1 MGCPACGF
9 DNPPRFRFCGQC
21 GQRLDEEE
29 AERRQLTVMF
39 FDLVGSTTLSAQLDP
54 EHLRELVRDYQATCN
69 EVVRRYEGHVA
80 QFLGDG
86 ILVYFGY
93 PQAHSDDGWRAVSC
107 ALSILEAMEQ
117 LNQRL
122 TAQGQPRLD
131 LRVGIHTGLVVIGE
145 LGSHQHRERLAIGE
159 TPNIAA
165 RLQGV
170 AGINEVAFS
179 EATWELVQDE
189 FELVPLG
196 PQALKG
202 VKSSIQAFRALGWI
216 ERRARRQ
223 RQRER
228 RELLP
233 LVGRQTELQQ
243 LLEHWQLALQGR
255 GSLLQLVGQ
264 AGIGKTRLLQEF
276 KNQAL
281 ETDCLF
287 FSCYPEPTHQSE
299 PLEIASSAL
308 ERELSFL
315 DPRWTPGERV
325 EHFLQQ
331 RAPELAPQVAI
342 PILHRLLG
350 YSPHPDFPSPI
361 WSPGAWRKLTF
372 QFLSELFQALQKQKP
387 CLMVV
392 EGAEHLDPSSL
403 EWLQSYRAGL
413 ASQRVFV
420 VLAGRREALPSEPSM
435 QLGPLSLDE
444 SLQLLR
450 QHYRDGH
457 IPPETLERAEGIPL
471 FLEELAHLLQ
481 SPGEQ
486 PLPRRLRDFFTAQL
500 DQLGE
505 ARKTA
510 QRASVIGR
518 RFSRRLLHALD
529 PQPQLQ
535 PLQAGNIVRT
545 TTGRDELFF
554 THALMQEASYES
566 LLIARRQELHERLAR
581 ELQERF
587 AHWSRQH
594 PQLLVHH
601 WERSRT
607 PAEAIPW
614 KRQAMVRYLAMS
626 ALREAIGIADSALK
640 QLDELPAEHPYQAHR
655 LEFLSLRGSAWI
667 GLRGYAAPEVQE
679 SFQRARQV
687 CQLLG
692 DGPALF
698 PILSGLWGFYF
709 VRGDLAQ
716 AEQTALLLGTPED
729 PGLQGVTRALLGQT
743 RLFQG
748 RILEAANL
756 LEQAQQAYRPE
767 LDDGRTLTFLL
778 TQPAIASGSYRAI
791 ALWMLG
797 QGDDSI
803 RQASQAV
810 NWARQLNHPHTLAH
824 TLFYDAWLKHSW
836 QQFEPALAAAQEC
849 RALAKQQSFALWET
863 MALALESLIYLK
875 QGQLEA
881 MQTLQE
887 ALQAA
892 AQLGT
897 NLGSSWWLCQLAG
910 LLLASG
916 QHSPAQMLLQQAAGL
931 QEGWMTPIIH
941 LLRGQPEVARQLA
954 SEQGTH
960 SYLEGWAGGEDGRH

>member
-1 MGCPACGF
+1 MDCPACGF

-93 PQAHSDDGWRAVSC
+93 PRAHSDDGWRAVSC

-122 TAQGQPRLD
+122 SAQGQPRLD

-170 AGINEVAFS
+170 AGINEVVFS
-179 EATWELVQDE
+179 EATRELVQDE

-202 VKSSIQAFRALGWI
+202 VKSSIPAFRALGWI

-233 LVGRQTELQQ
+233 LVGRKSELKG
-243 LLEHWQLALQGR
+243 LLEHWQRAVDGQGT
-255 GSLLQLVGQ
+255 LIQLVGQ

-287 FSCYPEPTHQSE
+287 FSCYPEPTHQAE
-299 PLEIASSAL
+299 PLELASSAL
-308 ERELSFL
+308 KRELSFL
-315 DPRWTPGERV
+315 EASWTPGERV
-325 EHFLQQ
+325 QHFLQQ

-350 YSPHPDFPSPI
+350 YPPHPDFPSPN

-372 QFLSELFQALQKQKP
+372 QTLSELFQALQKQKP

-392 EGAEHLDPSSL
+392 EGAEYLDPSSL
-403 EWLQSYRAGL
+403 EWLQCYRPDL
-413 ASQRVFV
+413 ASQRVLL
-420 VLAGRREALPSEPSM
+420 VLAGRREALPSEPVL
-435 QLGPLSLDE
+435 QLGPLSLEE
-444 SLQLLR
+444 SRQMLR
-450 QHYRDGH
+450 QHYRQGE
-457 IPPETLERAEGIPL
+457 IPAETLQRAEGIPL
-471 FLEELAHLLQ
+471 FLEELAQLLQ
-481 SPGEQ
+481 RPGDQ

-505 ARKTA
+505 ARRTA

-518 RFSRRLLHALD
+518 RFSRRLLHVLD

-535 PLQAGNIVRT
+535 PLQSGNIVRAT
-545 TTGRDELFF
+545 AGRDELFF
-554 THALMQEASYES
+554 TQAMMQEASYES

-587 AHWSRQH
+587 PQWSRQH
-594 PQLLVHH
+594 PQLLAHH
-601 WERSRT
+601 WERSLT
-607 PAEAIPW
+607 PGEAVPW
-614 KRQAMVRYLAMS
+614 KRQAMVRYLAVS
-626 ALREAIGIADSALK
+626 ALREAIEVADSALK
-640 QLDELPAEHPYQAHR
+640 QLDELPPDHPYQAHR

-667 GLRGYAAPEVQE
+667 GLRGYAAPEVE
-679 SFQRARQV
+679 NNFTKARQL
-687 CQLLG
+687 CQQLG

-709 VRGDLAQ
+709 VRGDLVQ
-716 AEQTALLLGTPED
+716 AEQTALLLGNPED
-729 PGLQGVTRALLGQT
+729 PGRQGVTRALLGQT

-748 RILEAANL
+748 RILEAEKL

-767 LDDGRTLTFLL
+767 VDDGRTLTFLL
-778 TQPAIASGSYRAI
+778 TQPAIASGSYRSM
-791 ALWMLG
+791 ALWLLG
-797 QGDDSI
+797 RGDES
-803 RQASQAV
+803 RQQADRAL

-836 QQFEPALAAAQEC
+836 QQFELALAAAQEC
-849 RALAKQQSFALWET
+849 RTLATQQSFALWEH
-863 MALALESLIYLK
+863 MALALESLIGLK
-875 QGQLEA
+875 QGRFEA
-881 MQTLQE
+881 LPELQE
-887 ALQAA
+887 ALQKAG
-892 AQLGT
+892 QLGT
-897 NLGSSWWLCQLAG
+897 KLGSSWWLCQLGG

-916 QHSPAQMLLQQAAGL
+916 QPSAAQPLLQQAAEL
-931 QEGWMTPIIH
+931 QEGWMTPVIQ
-941 LLRGQPEVARQLA
+941 LLQGQPEAARQQA
-954 SEQGTH
+954 SERGTLN
-960 SYLEGWAGGEDGRH
+960 YLEGWGGGDDGKH